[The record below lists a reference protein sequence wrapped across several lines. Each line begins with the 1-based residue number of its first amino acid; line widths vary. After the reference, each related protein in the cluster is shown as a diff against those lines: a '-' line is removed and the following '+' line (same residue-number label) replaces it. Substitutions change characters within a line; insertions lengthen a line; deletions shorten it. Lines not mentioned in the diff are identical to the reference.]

1 VTVGQLS
8 RQCILAAGLLLA
20 LPALAD
26 ETGPLAVVPKPR
38 AEANP
43 EFGCVRP
50 EEDMR
55 KHHMDYLMVHRDDTL
70 RRGIRTRDFSLAE
83 CVNCHITPKPDGQ
96 YARFGEKEHFCSSCH
111 TYAAVRIDCFECHR
125 DTPDPEKVRE
135 TAQQNPHRGLAADSN
150 HPAGIMPVS
159 ATVGEA
165 R

>member
-1 VTVGQLS
+1 MTFGQLS
-8 RQCILAAGLLLA
+8 RQCLMVAGLFLA
-20 LPALAD
+20 LPAIAD
-26 ETGPLAVVPKPR
+26 DTGPLAGVPKPR
-38 AEANP
+38 AKANP

-55 KHHMDYLMVHRDDTL
+55 KHHMQYLLHHRDETL
-70 RRGIRTRDFSLAE
+70 RQGIRTKQFSLAE

-111 TYAAVRIDCFECHR
+111 TYAAVHIDCFECHR
-125 DTPDPEKVRE
+125 DTPDPEKIQE
-135 TAQQNPHRGLAADSN
+135 SAMHNPHAGLKLTRKDVA
-150 HPAGIMPVS
+150 PLS

>member
-1 VTVGQLS
+1 MTFGQLS
-8 RQCILAAGLLLA
+8 RQCLMAAGLFLA
-20 LPALAD
+20 LPAIAD
-26 ETGPLAVVPKPR
+26 DTGPLAGVPEPR
-38 AEANP
+38 AKANP

-55 KHHMDYLMVHRDDTL
+55 KHHMQYLLRHRDETL
-70 RRGIRTRDFSLAE
+70 REGIRTKQFSLAE

-125 DTPDPEKVRE
+125 DTPDPETVQE
-135 TAQQNPHRGLAADSN
+135 TAASNPHGDLKLSSQA
-150 HPAGIMPVS
+150 IQPVS